1 MAIIV
6 TGGETR
12 SSLDNA
18 ARKMILG
25 SLDRFIR
32 DRLAPRAKEIDAT
45 AEFPRDLYKAVGEL
59 GIFGLWVPAE
69 FGGSGPDLVTP
80 LLVAERLAR
89 VSVAFALSVSNMGD
103 CMVPLATAGSDWAK
117 QAYLPGMA
125 QGDIVPC
132 FCLSEPSGGSDVAAM
147 KAHARRDGRDYRLT
161 GRKMWIT
168 SAPVSDVAIVFV
180 RTDPDAGHKGITGF
194 IVPRNAKGLTVGKPE
209 ELVGL
214 RGSPTA
220 EVVFEDVR
228 VPAEARLGQE
238 GEGFRLAMVTLD
250 ESRLNVAAI
259 SLGAATAAL
268 AEAVEYARVRVQFGK
283 SIIEHQGLQFIL
295 SDRAAEL
302 AATRALWE
310 KSVAV
315 MACGPSRLA
324 STYASMSKLMA
335 SDLAMRAAIDA
346 VQVLGAYGL
355 SKSYPVERLL
365 RDCKALQ
372 IFEGSN
378 EIQRWSI
385 GRQLQR
391 SGLVLEELDRILDGE
406 G

>member
-1 MAIIV
+1 V
-6 TGGETR
+6 TGGGA
-12 SSLDNA
+12 SLDNA
-18 ARKMILG
+18 ARRAILD

-32 DRLAPRAKEIDAT
+32 DRLTPRAKDIDAT

-59 GIFGLWVPAE
+59 GIFGLWAAPE
-69 FGGSGPDLVTP
+69 FGGTGPDLVIP

-103 CMVPLATAGSDWAK
+103 CMVPLATAGSDRAK
-117 QAYLPGMA
+117 RAYLPGMA
-125 QGDIVPC
+125 RGEIVPC

-147 KAHARRDGRDYRLT
+147 KTHARRDGSDYRLT

-168 SAPVSDVAIVFV
+168 SAPVSDLAIVFAK
-180 RTDPDAGHKGITGF
+180 TDPDAGHKGITGF
-194 IVPRNAKGLTVGKPE
+194 VVPRDAKGLTVGKPE
-209 ELVGL
+209 DLVGL

-220 EVVFEDVR
+220 EVVFDDVR
-228 VPAEARLGQE
+228 VPAEARLGEE
-238 GEGFRLAMVTLD
+238 GEGFRLAMITLD

-259 SLGAATAAL
+259 SLGAATAAIT
-268 AEAVEYARVRVQFGK
+268 EAVEYARVRVQFGK
-283 SIIEHQGLQFIL
+283 PIIEHQGLQFIL

-302 AATRALWE
+302 AAARALWE
-310 KSVAV
+310 KAV
-315 MACGPSRLA
+315 EIMARGPSRLA
-324 STYASMSKLMA
+324 STYAGMSKLMA
-335 SDLAMRAAIDA
+335 SDLAMRAAVDA
-346 VQVLGAYGL
+346 AQVLGAYGL

-385 GRQLQR
+385 GRQLQK
-391 SGLVLEELDRILDGE
+391 SGLMLEDIDRILERDDR
-406 G
+406 

>member
-1 MAIIV
+1 M
-6 TGGETR
+6 TGLEGGP
-12 SSLDNA
+12 SLDNA
-18 ARKMILG
+18 ARKAILA

-59 GIFGLWVPAE
+59 GIFGLWAPTE

-103 CMVPLATAGSDWAK
+103 CMAPLATAGSDWAK

-125 QGDIVPC
+125 RGDIVPC

-147 KAHARRDGRDYRLT
+147 TTHARRDDRDYRLT

-168 SAPVSDVAIVFV
+168 SAPVSDVAVVFAK
-180 RTDPDAGHKGITGF
+180 TAPDAGHKGITGF
-194 IVPRNAKGLTVGKPE
+194 VVPRGAKGLTVGKPE
-209 ELVGL
+209 DLVGL
-214 RGSPTA
+214 RGSPTT
-220 EVVFEDVR
+220 EVLFDDVR
-228 VPAEARLGQE
+228 VPAEARLGEE
-238 GEGFRLAMVTLD
+238 GEGFRLAMITLD
-250 ESRLNVAAI
+250 ESRLNVATI
-259 SLGAATAAL
+259 SLGAATAAIS
-268 AEAVEYARVRVQFGK
+268 EAVDYARVRVQFGK
-283 SIIEHQGLQFIL
+283 PIIEHQGLQFIL
-295 SDRAAEL
+295 SDRATEL
-302 AATRALWE
+302 AAARALWE
-310 KSVAV
+310 KAV
-315 MACGPSRLA
+315 EVKARGPSRLA
-324 STYASMSKLMA
+324 STYAGMSKLMA
-335 SDLAMRAAIDA
+335 SDLAMRAAVDA

-385 GRQLQR
+385 GRQLQK
-391 SGLVLEELDRILDGE
+391 SGLMLEEIDRILERKD
-406 G
+406 